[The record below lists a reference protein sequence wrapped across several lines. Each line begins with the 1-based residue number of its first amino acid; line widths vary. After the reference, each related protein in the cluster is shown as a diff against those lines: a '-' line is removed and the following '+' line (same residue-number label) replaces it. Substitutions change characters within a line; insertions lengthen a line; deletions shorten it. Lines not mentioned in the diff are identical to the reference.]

1 MNECCLSEAECG
13 ASDLLGWDFPKE
25 RKLQMLLLM
34 SLLITRDENSEMM
47 EEA

>member
-1 MNECCLSEAECG
+1 MNAVCQRESVELQTYWAG
-13 ASDLLGWDFPKE
+13 IFPKE